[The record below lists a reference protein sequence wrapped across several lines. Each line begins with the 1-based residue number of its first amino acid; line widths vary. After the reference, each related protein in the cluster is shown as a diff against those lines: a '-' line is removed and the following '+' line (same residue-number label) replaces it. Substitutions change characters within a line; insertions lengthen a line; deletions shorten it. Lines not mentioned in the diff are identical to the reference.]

1 MKNSNNKNMIIDQEL
16 EDLYLQIKKLIV
28 KNIIIENENKR
39 EE

>member
-28 KNIIIENENKR
+28 KNIIIENENK
-39 EE
+39 EEK

>member
-28 KNIIIENENKR
+28 KNIIIENK
-39 EE
+39 EEK